1 MRSQD
6 HLHRAFFGDPSEPG
20 YPRRLTP
27 YQMEQ
32 LARAERSLA
41 LGELIADGMLWLMR
55 MPRHVARLRTRR
67 RTWAVAQQA

>member
-6 HLHRAFFGDPSEPG
+6 DLHRAFFGHPSEPG

-32 LARAERSLA
+32 LARAQRALM
-41 LGELIADGMLWLMR
+41 LGELIAEATLWMVHL
-55 MPRHVARLRTRR
+55 PGRLLGRR
-67 RTWAVAQQA
+67 RPSAATQRA